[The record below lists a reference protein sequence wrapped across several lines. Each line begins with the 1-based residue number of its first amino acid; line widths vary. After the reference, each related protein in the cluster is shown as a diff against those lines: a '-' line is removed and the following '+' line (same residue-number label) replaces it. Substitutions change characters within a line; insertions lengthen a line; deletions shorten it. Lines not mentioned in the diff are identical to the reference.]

1 MSRKI
6 VSMQIKTSEDIRNR
20 AKHVAKTKGTT
31 LRELILSLLAST
43 GDKELAKLIERE
55 LKESPRPGRPWDK

>member
-20 AKHVAKTKGTT
+20 AKQVAKTKGRT